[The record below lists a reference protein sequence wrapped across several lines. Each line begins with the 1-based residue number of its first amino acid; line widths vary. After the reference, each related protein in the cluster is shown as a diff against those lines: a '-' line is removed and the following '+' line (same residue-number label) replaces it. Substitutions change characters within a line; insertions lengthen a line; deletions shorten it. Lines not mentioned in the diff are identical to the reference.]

1 MSVVRGGASASPAG
15 REFEI
20 AYVDAES
27 GERRL
32 ALIDAWSVP
41 FEECMPVRGFPSY
54 KGQRNHVGRWW
65 TATTGSLVGYE
76 SWLERDWLMLLDFD
90 PDVVGIAAQ
99 PFWLLWTTPEG
110 KPCSHAPD
118 YFARSAGGAALVMD
132 CRPADRIKSRD
143 ADAFAVTRAACE
155 LVGWRYE
162 VAGSPVPVVV
172 GNVRW
177 LSGYRH
183 PRHDL
188 PDVAAALQAAFA
200 APTGLM
206 AGAES
211 VGDPIAVLP
220 VLFHLLWCHRLHAD
234 LSVPLSPD
242 GGRGGLCTGSVG
254 DALMGLARPVL
265 RVGDRVVFDG
275 DEHQVV
281 GLSGTSVRLRAD
293 SGVQQVVLAGHLM
306 AAADF
311 TVLDAP
317 MLSSVVPH
325 GLLEAL
331 PAEAVAA
338 AERWREHVVEVETG
352 LSPDAP
358 PGARPH
364 EGYDPAMTSLA
375 ERQRAKAAELGVS
388 V

>member
-1 MSVVRGGASASPAG
+1 VVRGGASASPAG

-27 GERRL
+27 VARRL

-132 CRPADRIKSRD
+132 CRPTDRIKPRD

-188 PDVAAALQAAFA
+188 PDEAAAVQVAFA
-200 APTGLM
+200 APTPLM
-206 AGAES
+206 AGTES

-242 GGRGGLCTGSVG
+242 T
-254 DALMGLARPVL
+254 
-265 RVGDRVVFDG
+265 
-275 DEHQVV
+275 E
-281 GLSGTSVRLRAD
+281 
-293 SGVQQVVLAGHLM
+293 
-306 AAADF
+306 
-311 TVLDAP
+311 
-317 MLSSVVPH
+317 
-325 GLLEAL
+325 
-331 PAEAVAA
+331 VAA
-338 AERWREHVVEVETG
+338 VG
-352 LSPDAP
+352 AP
-358 PGARPH
+358 
-364 EGYDPAMTSLA
+364 
-375 ERQRAKAAELGVS
+375 AALRMR
-388 V
+388 

>member
-1 MSVVRGGASASPAG
+1 LRSSDIGCGFEDAGPVRPEDYFPVPSLSVVRGGASASPAG

-27 GERRL
+27 VARRL

-118 YFARSAGGAALVMD
+118 YFARSAGSAALVMD
-132 CRPADRIKSRD
+132 CRPADRIKPRD

-162 VAGSPVPVVV
+162 VAGSPAPVVV

-220 VLFHLLWCHRLHAD
+220 VLFHLLWCHRLNAD

-242 GGRGGLCTGSVG
+242 T
-254 DALMGLARPVL
+254 
-265 RVGDRVVFDG
+265 
-275 DEHQVV
+275 E
-281 GLSGTSVRLRAD
+281 
-293 SGVQQVVLAGHLM
+293 
-306 AAADF
+306 
-311 TVLDAP
+311 
-317 MLSSVVPH
+317 
-325 GLLEAL
+325 
-331 PAEAVAA
+331 VAA
-338 AERWREHVVEVETG
+338 VG
-352 LSPDAP
+352 AP
-358 PGARPH
+358 
-364 EGYDPAMTSLA
+364 
-375 ERQRAKAAELGVS
+375 AALGMR
-388 V
+388 

>member
-1 MSVVRGGASASPAG
+1 LRGWLRSSDIGCGFEDAGPVRPEDCFPVPSLSVVRGGASASPAG

-20 AYVDAES
+20 AYVD
-27 GERRL
+27 GEYGARRL

-65 TATTGSLVGYE
+65 TATTRSLVGYE

-132 CRPADRIKSRD
+132 CRPADRIKPRD

-188 PDVAAALQAAFA
+188 PDVAAALQVAFA

-220 VLFHLLWCHRLHAD
+220 ALWRPGGKPNSPPSPRQSRPWKRPGTRCRLA
-234 LSVPLSPD
+234 
-242 GGRGGLCTGSVG
+242 GAIGVG
-254 DALMGLARPVL
+254 ETRRRPVRALARIH
-265 RVGDRVVFDG
+265 
-275 DEHQVV
+275 HQ
-281 GLSGTSVRLRAD
+281 
-293 SGVQQVVLAGHLM
+293 QQGPQT
-306 AAADF
+306 AAAHPDRRRHP
-311 TVLDAP
+311 AP
-317 MLSSVVPH
+317 RTRS
-325 GLLEAL
+325 
-331 PAEAVAA
+331 
-338 AERWREHVVEVETG
+338 
-352 LSPDAP
+352 
-358 PGARPH
+358 
-364 EGYDPAMTSLA
+364 
-375 ERQRAKAAELGVS
+375 RQR
-388 V
+388 